1 MQCTVWLF
9 LNNSRG
15 DVWCCRMYER
25 QMKWVKMNVISVL
38 LVTINSLCCVI
49 IGLIVWYQYN
59 PTPLRTKDSNKY
71 AVIGSLQLWMLLV
84 TNAAI
89 LITEVRLFLAAL

>member
-1 MQCTVWLF
+1 
-9 LNNSRG
+9 
-15 DVWCCRMYER
+15 MYER